1 MHQGYPGHLALFCEM
16 WKLWLGEKVSPY
28 LEKNPTHHHPSQI
41 WPLHSKWSVISVTE
55 KSKAGGNF
63 LSKKMKSNCKWVYLK
78 WKRQHFHSKCI
89 LLKMQTCQACKL
101 SIWIDQTKVQIWYF
115 PYLSSK
121 GIVFNMRGAS
131 LPIVQVNAA
140 VMWCRRLAMLSPA
153 SRSRLLCLLSTAFLT
168 SATSRLLSYLPPCC
182 TTSKLSLKISLF

>member
-1 MHQGYPGHLALFCEM
+1 MFVTVQTDLGYLQVWRPFYYRASQQITLLKNKKYITGGGGALQCSTTIPANMEEKVKDPSCWGDIMIALMHQGYPGHLALFCEM

-41 WPLHSKWSVISVTE
+41 WPLHSKLSVISVTE

-63 LSKKMKSNCKWVYLK
+63 LSKKMQSNCKWVYLK

-101 SIWIDQTKVQIWYF
+101 SIWIDQTQAQDLLF
-115 PYLSSK
+115 P
-121 GIVFNMRGAS
+121 
-131 LPIVQVNAA
+131 
-140 VMWCRRLAMLSPA
+140 
-153 SRSRLLCLLSTAFLT
+153 
-168 SATSRLLSYLPPCC
+168 
-182 TTSKLSLKISLF
+182 ISIL